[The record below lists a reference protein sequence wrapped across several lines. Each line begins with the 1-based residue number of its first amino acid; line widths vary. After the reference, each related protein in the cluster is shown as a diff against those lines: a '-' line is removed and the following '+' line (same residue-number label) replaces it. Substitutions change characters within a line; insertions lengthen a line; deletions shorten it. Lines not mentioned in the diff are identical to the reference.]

1 MNRYINRIEQ
11 LVEQRLS
18 AGSAT
23 KKPAK
28 GLLGPKKPMQSKGPF
43 SSRKQNM
50 MMERIA
56 DYVLDIRK
64 MRMEIK
70 QNGN

>member
-1 MNRYINRIEQ
+1 MNRYINRIDQ
-11 LVEQRLS
+11 MVEQRLNAS
-18 AGSAT
+18 VS

-28 GLLGPKKPMQSKGPF
+28 GLLGPKKPMSNKSF
-43 SSRKQNM
+43 TSRKESQ

-56 DYVLDIRK
+56 DYVADIRR